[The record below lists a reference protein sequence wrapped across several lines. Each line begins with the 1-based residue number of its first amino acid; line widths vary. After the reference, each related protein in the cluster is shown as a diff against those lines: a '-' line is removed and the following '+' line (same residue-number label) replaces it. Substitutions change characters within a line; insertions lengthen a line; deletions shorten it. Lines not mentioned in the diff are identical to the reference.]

1 MNKTWKRQ
9 VFRHTALYTAILMFS
24 HTGGGGGAQAQTQTQ
39 THKYAI
45 VMNGQNLPEVKWGQD
60 YKKLAQKSNERQFTH
75 TTNFHIKKNVTLSFN
90 NIDEVVAEKKDVVVF
105 GTATYLPPYG
115 KVSGFD
121 ADKLKKRGD
130 ALGWIKTTKPGLVGY
145 SYEGVTC
152 QNNYNNASSGCPEL
166 IYKTQFSFGQQGL
179 KKKTT
184 GGLDIAEDK
193 SRDNSPIYKLQDYPG
208 LGVSFNLSSESLVK
222 SIKYNKIISSFSEGV
237 TQQNGTQNQHKDKNL
252 VYTTG
257 DYQYKN
263 KYSSRYVGQNE
274 HSAIAFYL
282 NAKLHLLDKKNIK
295 NIAQGKTVNLGTLKS
310 YVEPTAEWKN
320 KRQNYFQ
327 GNWTFE
333 DKGTVSVKLKLPEV
347 KAGRCV
353 NKNNPNPNAKAPSP
367 ALTAPALWFGPVQN
381 GKVQMYS
388 ASVSTYP
395 DSSSSQI
402 FLQNLS
408 RKDDTSKP
416 GRYSLKP
423 LSTSEI
429 KSKEPNF
436 TGRQTIIRLDGRVQQ
451 IKLGQSN
458 NEVVGFNGNSNNAT
472 FGIVSE
478 GSFMPDTSE
487 WKKVLLPWTVRV
499 FADDSKF
506 KEFNKEEKDNKPKYS
521 QKYRS
526 RDNGKRERNLGDIV
540 NSPIV
545 AVGGYLATSA
555 NDGMVHIFKKGNGG
569 DERNY
574 SLKLSY
580 IPGTMPRKDI
590 ENKDSTLAKEL
601 RAFAEKGYVG
611 DRYGVD
617 GGFVLR
623 QVNLNGKDHVFMFG
637 AMGFGGRGA
646 YALDLTKADGSDP
659 TKASLFDVKDNGN
672 NGNNGNNRV
681 ELGYTVGTPQIG
693 KTHNGKYAAFLASG
707 YATKKIDDP
716 TNKTALY
723 VYDLENNGNLIK
735 KIEVKDGKGGLSS
748 PTLVDKDLDGTV
760 DIAYA
765 GDRGGKMYR
774 FDLSGQSPDQWTVRP
789 IFEGTK
795 PITSAPAISQLKDKR
810 VVIFGTG
817 SDLSEEDVDNMEEQY
832 IYGIFDDDTATTGT
846 VNFSGSG
853 GGLLEQVLSRD
864 NDNKTLFLTDYKR
877 SDGSGSK
884 GWVVKLKDG
893 QRVTV
898 KPTVVLRTAFV
909 TIRKYNDGGCG
920 AETAILGINTADGGK
935 LTKKSARPIVP
946 DANKDVA
953 QYSGHK
959 QTTKGKSI
967 PIGCMQKG
975 NEIVCPNGYVYDK
988 PVNVRYLDEKKT
1000 DGFSTTAD
1008 GDAGG
1013 SGIDPA
1019 GKRSGKNNRCFSQKG
1034 VRTLLMNDLDSLDI
1048 TGPTCG
1054 MKRISWRE
1062 VFY

>member
-1 MNKTWKRQ
+1 MNKTLKRR
-9 VFRHTALYTAILMFS
+9 VFRHTALYAAILMFS
-24 HTGGGGGAQAQTQTQ
+24 HTGGGGAQAQTRQ
-39 THKYAI
+39 YAI
-45 VMNGQNLPEVKWGQD
+45 IMNEGNQPEVQWNGSYSIKD
-60 YKKLAQKSNERQFTH
+60 KDRKREYTH
-75 TTNFHIKKNVTLSFN
+75 HNHSRGGSSVSFN
-90 NIDEVVAEKKDVVVF
+90 NSDELVSQQSGTAVF

-121 ADKLKKRGD
+121 ADGLNKRGN
-130 ALGWIKTTKPGLVGY
+130 AAGWIRTTRIALAGY
-145 SYEGVTC
+145 SYEGVVCRSDT
-152 QNNYNNASSGCPEL
+152 GCPKL
-166 IYKTQFSFGQQGL
+166 VYKTRFSFDNPDLVKNAGR
-179 KKKTT
+179 
-184 GGLDIAEDK
+184 LDRHTDP
-193 SRDNSPIYKLQDYPG
+193 SRENSPIYKLKDYPW
-208 LGVSFNLSSESLVK
+208 LGVSFNLGAEGTTKDGKTINKLV
-222 SIKYNKIISSFSEGV
+222 SSFDEKNSS
-237 TQQNGTQNQHKDKNL
+237 NNNL
-252 VYTTG
+252 VYTTEGRDISLG
-257 DYQYKN
+257 DWQREKTAMAY
-263 KYSSRYVGQNE
+263 
-274 HSAIAFYL
+274 YL
-282 NAKLHLLDKKNIK
+282 NAKLHLLDKKGIK
-295 NIAQGKTVNLGTLKS
+295 DITNKTVQLGVLRPSIDVRLQRNTGLAGLLNFWASWDIKDNGQI
-310 YVEPTAEWKN
+310 P
-320 KRQNYFQ
+320 
-327 GNWTFE
+327 
-333 DKGTVSVKLKLPEV
+333 VKLGLPEV
-347 KAGRCV
+347 KAGRCI
-353 NKNNPNPNAKAPSP
+353 NKANPNPKAQALSP

-423 LSTSEI
+423 LSMSEI

-436 TGRQTIIRLDGRVQQ
+436 TGRQTVIRLDSGVQQ
-451 IKLGQSN
+451 IKLQG
-458 NEVVGFNGNSNNAT
+458 NEVANFNGNDGKNDT

-487 WKKVLLPWTVRV
+487 WKKVLLPWTVR
-499 FADDSKF
+499 ASNDDGQF
-506 KEFNKEEKDNKPKYS
+506 NTFNKEENNGKPKYS

-526 RDNGKRERNLGDIV
+526 RDSSKHERNLGDIV

-555 NDGMVHIFKKGNGG
+555 NDGMVHIFKKGNGV

-580 IPGTMPRKDI
+580 IPGTMPRQYFD
-590 ENKDSTLAKEL
+590 NDTSALKDSTLAKEL

-623 QVNLNGKDHVFMFG
+623 QVEWKGQNRVFMFG
-637 AMGFGGRGA
+637 AMGLGGRGA
-646 YALDLTKADGSDP
+646 YALDLTKAENGDP
-659 TKASLFDVKDNGN
+659 TAVSLFDVKNDKNKGN
-672 NGNNGNNRV
+672 NSA

-693 KTHNGKYAAFLASG
+693 KTHDGKYAAFLASG
-707 YATKKIDDP
+707 YATKTIDSTD
-716 TNKTALY
+716 NKTALY
-723 VYDLENNGNLIK
+723 VYDLESSGTLIK
-735 KIEVKDGKGGLSS
+735 KIDVPGGKGGLSS

-765 GDRGGKMYR
+765 GDRGGSMYR
-774 FDLSGQSPDQWTVRP
+774 FDLKDWSVRTIFSGN
-789 IFEGTK
+789 K

-817 SDLSEEDVDNMEEQY
+817 SDLSEEDVLNTDEQY
-832 IYGIFDDDTATTGT
+832 IYGIFDDDTAASNVDVKLKGL
-846 VNFSGSG
+846 G
-853 GGLLEQVLSRD
+853 GGLLEQVLEQKD
-864 NDNKTLFLTDYKR
+864 KTLFLTDYKR
-877 SDGSGSK
+877 SDGSGNK

-909 TIRKYNDGGCG
+909 TIHKYTGNDKCG

-959 QTTKGKSI
+959 KGTNGKSI
-967 PIGCMQKG
+967 PIGCMEKNG
-975 NEIVCPNGYVYDK
+975 GTVCPNGYVYDK

-1019 GKRSGKNNRCFSQKG
+1019 GKRAGKNNRCFSQKG

-1062 VFY
+1062 VF

>member
-1 MNKTWKRQ
+1 MNKTLKRQ
-9 VFRHTALYTAILMFS
+9 VFRHTALYAAILMFS
-24 HTGGGGGAQAQTQTQ
+24 HTGGGGAQAETRN
-39 THKYAI
+39 YAI
-45 VMNGQNLPEVKWGQD
+45 VMNEQNQPNVKQEGS
-60 YKKLAQKSNERQFTH
+60 YS
-75 TTNFHIKKNVTLSFN
+75 TLREKDRKRKFDFN
-90 NIDEVVAEKKDVVVF
+90 ANKGGGGSVFFDNTDTLVSQQRGTAVF

-121 ADKLKKRGD
+121 EKRLTERGN
-130 ALGWIKTTKPGLVGY
+130 ALNWINTTHPGLIGY
-145 SYEGVTC
+145 SYAGVVCRDST
-152 QNNYNNASSGCPEL
+152 SCPKL
-166 IYKTQFSFGQQGL
+166 VYKTRFSFDNTGL
-179 KKKTT
+179 AKNA
-184 GGLDIAEDK
+184 GSLDRHPDP
-193 SRDNSPIYKLQDYPG
+193 SRENSPIYKLKDHPW
-208 LGVSFNLSSESLVK
+208 LGVSFNLGSENTVK
-222 SIKYNKIISSFSEGV
+222 NGNSFNKLISSFSEDNNNQTIVSTTEGSPISLGD
-237 TQQNGTQNQHKDKNL
+237 QQREHTAV
-252 VYTTG
+252 VY
-257 DYQYKN
+257 
-263 KYSSRYVGQNE
+263 
-274 HSAIAFYL
+274 YL
-282 NAKLHLLDKKNIK
+282 NAKLHLLDKKQIQNITD
-295 NIAQGKTVNLGTLKS
+295 KTVQLGTLRPR
-310 YVEPTAEWKN
+310 VETTGRSWLNFWATWKI
-320 KRQNYFQ
+320 
-327 GNWTFE
+327 E
-333 DKGTVSVKLKLPEV
+333 DKGNITVRLDLPEV

-353 NKNNPNPNAKAPSP
+353 NANNPNKSTKAPSP

-381 GKVQMYS
+381 GKAEMYS

-395 DSSSSQI
+395 DSSSSRI
-402 FLQNLS
+402 FLQNLK
-408 RKDDTSKP
+408 RKNDSNRP
-416 GRYSLKP
+416 GRHSLET
-423 LSTSEI
+423 LTENDI
-429 KSKEPNF
+429 KSRQPNF
-436 TGRQTIIRLDGRVQQ
+436 TGRQTIIRLDSGVQQ
-451 IKLGQSN
+451 IKLQG
-458 NEVVGFNGNSNNAT
+458 NEVANFNRNDGKNDT

-478 GSFMPDTSE
+478 YGLTPDANE
-487 WKKVLLPWTVRV
+487 WKKVLLPWTVRA
-499 FADDSKF
+499 FNDDGRF
-506 KEFNKEEKDNKPKYS
+506 NTVNKEENNGKPKYS
-521 QKYRS
+521 QRYRI
-526 RDNGKRERNLGDIV
+526 RENGNNGNNGKRDLGDIV

-545 AVGGYLATSA
+545 AVGEYLATSA
-555 NDGMVHIFKKGNGG
+555 NDGMVHIFKQSGG
-569 DERNY
+569 DKRSYN
-574 SLKLSY
+574 LKLSY

-590 ENKDSTLAKEL
+590 QNTESTLAKEL
-601 RAFAEKGYVG
+601 RAFAEKSYVG

-623 QVNLNGKDHVFMFG
+623 QVELSGKKHVFMFG

-646 YALDLTKADGSDP
+646 YALDLTKAENGNP
-659 TKASLFDVKDNGN
+659 TAVSLFDVKHDN
-672 NGNNGNNRV
+672 NGKNSNNSV
-681 ELGYTVGTPQIG
+681 QLGYTVGTPQIG

-707 YATKKIDDP
+707 YATKTIDSTD
-716 TNKTALY
+716 NKTALY
-723 VYDLENNGNLIK
+723 VYDLESSGTLIK
-735 KIEVKDGKGGLSS
+735 KIDVPGGKGGLSS
-748 PTLVDKDLDGTV
+748 PTLVDKDLDGIV

-765 GDRGGKMYR
+765 GDRGGNMYR
-774 FDLSGQSPDQWTVRP
+774 FDLSGNNPNSWTVRP

-817 SDLSEEDVDNMEEQY
+817 SDLSEDDVDNKDIQHV
-832 IYGIFDDDTATTGT
+832 YGIFDNDTDTGT
-846 VNFSGSG
+846 AQDGQG
-853 GGLLEQVLSRD
+853 KGLLEQVLSEE
-864 NDNKTLFLTDYKR
+864 NKTLFLTDYKR
-877 SDGSGSK
+877 SNGSGSK
-884 GWVVKLKDG
+884 GWMVKLQPR

-909 TIRKYNDGGCG
+909 TIRKYEDNGCG

-946 DANKDVA
+946 AANQAVA

>member
-1 MNKTWKRQ
+1 
-9 VFRHTALYTAILMFS
+9 MFS
-24 HTGGGGGAQAQTQTQ
+24 HTGGGGAQAQTRQ
-39 THKYAI
+39 YAI
-45 VMNGQNLPEVKWGQD
+45 IMNEGNQPEVQWNGSYSIKD
-60 YKKLAQKSNERQFTH
+60 KDRKREYTH
-75 TTNFHIKKNVTLSFN
+75 HNHSRGGSSVSFN
-90 NIDEVVAEKKDVVVF
+90 NSDELVSQQSGTAVF

-121 ADKLKKRGD
+121 ADGLNKRGN
-130 ALGWIKTTKPGLVGY
+130 AAGWIRTTRIALAGY
-145 SYEGVTC
+145 SYEGVVCRSGT
-152 QNNYNNASSGCPEL
+152 GCPKL
-166 IYKTQFSFGQQGL
+166 VYKTRFSFDNPDLVKNAGR
-179 KKKTT
+179 
-184 GGLDIAEDK
+184 LDRHTDP
-193 SRDNSPIYKLQDYPG
+193 SRENSPIYKLKDYPW
-208 LGVSFNLSSESLVK
+208 LGVSFNLGAEGTTKDGKTINKLV
-222 SIKYNKIISSFSEGV
+222 SSFDEKNSS
-237 TQQNGTQNQHKDKNL
+237 NNNL
-252 VYTTG
+252 VYTTEGRDISLG
-257 DYQYKN
+257 DWQREKTAMAY
-263 KYSSRYVGQNE
+263 
-274 HSAIAFYL
+274 YL
-282 NAKLHLLDKKNIK
+282 NAKLHLLDKKGIK
-295 NIAQGKTVNLGTLKS
+295 DITNKTVQLGVLRPSIDVRLQRNTGLAGLLNFWASWDIKDNGQI
-310 YVEPTAEWKN
+310 P
-320 KRQNYFQ
+320 
-327 GNWTFE
+327 
-333 DKGTVSVKLKLPEV
+333 VKLGLPEV
-347 KAGRCV
+347 KAGRCI
-353 NKNNPNPNAKAPSP
+353 NKANPNPKAQALSP

-423 LSTSEI
+423 LSMSEI

-436 TGRQTIIRLDGRVQQ
+436 TGRQTVIRLDSGVQQ
-451 IKLGQSN
+451 IKLQG
-458 NEVVGFNGNSNNAT
+458 NEVANFNGNDGKNDT

-487 WKKVLLPWTVRV
+487 WKKVLLPWTVR
-499 FADDSKF
+499 ASNDDGQF
-506 KEFNKEEKDNKPKYS
+506 NTFNKEENNGKPKYS

-526 RDNGKRERNLGDIV
+526 RDSSKHERNLGDIV

-555 NDGMVHIFKKGNGG
+555 NDGMVHIFKKGNGV

-580 IPGTMPRKDI
+580 IPGTMPRQYFD
-590 ENKDSTLAKEL
+590 NDTSALKDSTLAKEL

-623 QVNLNGKDHVFMFG
+623 QVEWKGQNRVFMFG
-637 AMGFGGRGA
+637 AMGLGGRGA
-646 YALDLTKADGSDP
+646 YALDLTKAENGDP
-659 TKASLFDVKDNGN
+659 TAVSLFDVKNDKNKGN
-672 NGNNGNNRV
+672 NSA

-693 KTHNGKYAAFLASG
+693 KTHDGKYAAFLASG
-707 YATKKIDDP
+707 YATKTIDSTD
-716 TNKTALY
+716 NKTALY
-723 VYDLENNGNLIK
+723 VYDLESSGTLIK
-735 KIEVKDGKGGLSS
+735 KIDVPGGKGGLSS

-765 GDRGGKMYR
+765 GDRGGSMYR
-774 FDLSGQSPDQWTVRP
+774 FDLKDWSVRTIFSGN
-789 IFEGTK
+789 K

-817 SDLSEEDVDNMEEQY
+817 SDLSEEDVLNTDEQY
-832 IYGIFDDDTATTGT
+832 IYGIFDDDTAASNVDVKLKGL
-846 VNFSGSG
+846 G
-853 GGLLEQVLSRD
+853 GGLLEQVLEQKD
-864 NDNKTLFLTDYKR
+864 KTLFLTDYKR
-877 SDGSGSK
+877 SDGSGNK

-909 TIRKYNDGGCG
+909 TIRKYKDNGCG

-946 DANKDVA
+946 DTNTAVA

-959 QTTKGKSI
+959 KGTNGKSI

-1013 SGIDPA
+1013 SGIDPD
-1019 GKRSGKNNRCFSQKG
+1019 GKRAGKNNRCFSQKG

-1062 VFY
+1062 VFF